1 MPKALLKQVPKDV
14 SNEQSQSNFVDSEEG
29 IKSESSTVQVDSP
42 SPSRSK
48 PICDLSEPYASVIR
62 SIAEKRL
69 KETAAVSKI
78 VQSAVPGPTAG
89 ALRYDDWCSHIT
101 LSNLKNEN
109 RYINAIFIIIIDRRR
124 TYGSSKDSMSCY
136 GSRKQLSSVSSS
148 NVGGEKRKVLRSKTP
163 YSSLPPPPV
172 KKKNLTKVV
181 KIKYIRVEVIAILYF
196 FPPNVY

>member
-1 MPKALLKQVPKDV
+1 M
-14 SNEQSQSNFVDSEEG
+14 
-29 IKSESSTVQVDSP
+29 QVDSP

-89 ALRYDDWCSHIT
+89 ALRYADWCSHIT
-101 LSNLKNEN
+101 LLNPLKEKH
-109 RYINAIFIIIIDRRR
+109 YINVIFFIIIYRRR
-124 TYGSSKDSMSCY
+124 TYGSSKDSLSCY

-172 KKKNLTKVV
+172 KKKNLTKV
-181 KIKYIRVEVIAILYF
+181 
-196 FPPNVY
+196 

>member
-1 MPKALLKQVPKDV
+1 MYKSGFSFNALVKFDNL
-14 SNEQSQSNFVDSEEG
+14 
-29 IKSESSTVQVDSP
+29 
-42 SPSRSK
+42 
-48 PICDLSEPYASVIR
+48 
-62 SIAEKRL
+62 
-69 KETAAVSKI
+69 
-78 VQSAVPGPTAG
+78 
-89 ALRYDDWCSHIT
+89 YD
-101 LSNLKNEN
+101 
-109 RYINAIFIIIIDRRR
+109 YINAVFIIIIDRRR